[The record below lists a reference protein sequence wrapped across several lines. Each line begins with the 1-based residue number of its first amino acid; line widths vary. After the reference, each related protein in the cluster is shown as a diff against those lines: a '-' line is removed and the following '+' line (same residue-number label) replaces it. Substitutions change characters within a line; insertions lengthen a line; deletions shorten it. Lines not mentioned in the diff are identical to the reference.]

1 MLNPADFL
9 KGVPVLPSRPGTP
22 VGGFPLLSYPSP
34 TTPVSTGGTGTGKG
48 KGKAASSTSK
58 GRAPKATT
66 TATKVPVQQVPL
78 NTGLFG
84 AYLPP
89 DPVPDFNVPG
99 FEVPTGFTVAP
110 LDMSGVLSG
119 SNSGVDMAGV
129 DATYNALNTL
139 LGPRTTSDIP
149 STGATQLQDLWQ
161 AFTGAIGGA
170 VDKVLPDWVSSP
182 IDALKRSGAFDSTDP
197 ATKAVKSGWLG
208 PVISFTKGLGELYL
222 GKKTYDLAKDQ
233 ANFQKQAYLTNY
245 TNQVQATNRDLEDR
259 QRVRAAGSTKAES
272 VDSYMSR
279 NRVI

>member
-1 MLNPADFL
+1 MPNPNNFL
-9 KGVPVLPSRPGTP
+9 TGIPVQASRPAIP
-22 VGGFPLLSYPSP
+22 VGGFPLLLNAPEA
-34 TTPVSTGGTGTGKG
+34 TPESTGGKG

-66 TATKVPVQQVPL
+66 TTATSVPVQQVPL

-89 DPVPDFNVPG
+89 DPVPGFNVPSFG
-99 FEVPTGFTVAP
+99 VPTDFAVAP
-110 LDMSGVLSG
+110 LNMTE
-119 SNSGVDMAGV
+119 M

-139 LGPRTTSDIP
+139 LGPRTTSAIP
-149 STGATQLQDLWQ
+149 STGATKLQDLWQ
-161 AFTGAIGGA
+161 AFTGAIGGVA
-170 VDKVLPDWVSSP
+170 DKVLPDWVSSP
-182 IDALKRSGAFDSTDP
+182 VDALKRSGAFDSTDP

-208 PVISFTKGLGELYL
+208 PVTSFTKGLGELYL

-245 TNQVQATNRDLEDR
+245 ANQVQAMNRDLEDR

>member
-1 MLNPADFL
+1 MLNPVDFL
-9 KGVPVLPSRPGTP
+9 TGVPAVQSSRPGTP
-22 VGGFPLLSYPSP
+22 VGGFPFLSNVST
-34 TTPVSTGGTGTGKG
+34 TTPISTGGKG

-58 GRAPKATT
+58 GRVSKATT
-66 TATKVPVQQVPL
+66 TTTLAPVQQVPL
-78 NTGLFG
+78 NGGLFET
-84 AYLPP
+84 YLPP
-89 DPVPDFNVPG
+89 DPVPGFNVPNFG
-99 FEVPTGFTVAP
+99 VPTDFAVVP
-110 LDMSGVLSG
+110 LDMSGALSG
-119 SNSGVDMAGV
+119 SNSVVDMAGV
-129 DATYNALNTL
+129 NATNNALNTL

-170 VDKVLPDWVSSP
+170 ADKVLPDWVSSP

-245 TNQVQATNRDLEDR
+245 ANQVQAMNRDQEDR

-279 NRVI
+279 NRII

>member
-1 MLNPADFL
+1 MTMFDPAYFL
-9 KGVPVLPSRPGTP
+9 TGIPVQASRPGTP
-22 VGGFPLLSYPSP
+22 AGGFPQLPGAS
-34 TTPVSTGGTGTGKG
+34 TAIPVSTGGKG

-58 GRAPKATT
+58 VRVSKVPTT
-66 TATKVPVQQVPL
+66 TTLAPVQQVPL
-78 NTGLFG
+78 NGGLFG
-84 AYLPP
+84 TYLPP

-99 FEVPTGFTVAP
+99 FGVPTGFTVAP
-110 LDMSGVLSG
+110 RDMPGVLSD
-119 SNSGVDMAGV
+119 SNSVVDMADV
-129 DATYNALNTL
+129 NATNTALSTL
-139 LGPRTTSDIP
+139 LGSTTTSGIP

-161 AFTGAIGGA
+161 AFTGAIGGVA
-170 VDKVLPDWVSSP
+170 DKVLPDWVSSP

-208 PVISFTKGLGELYL
+208 PVTAFTKGLGELYL

-245 TNQVQATNRDLEDR
+245 ANQVQSMNRDLEDR

>member
-1 MLNPADFL
+1 MLDPTSFIA
-9 KGVPVLPSRPGTP
+9 GVPAVQPSRPGTP

-34 TTPVSTGGTGTGKG
+34 TTPVSTGNKGKG

-66 TATKVPVQQVPL
+66 AATNVPVQQVPL
-78 NTGLFG
+78 NGGLFG
-84 AYLPP
+84 TYLPP
-89 DPVPDFNVPG
+89 DPVPNFNVPG
-99 FEVPTGFTVAP
+99 FGVPTGFTVAP
-110 LDMSGVLSG
+110 LDMPGVLSG

-129 DATYNALNTL
+129 DATNNTLSTL
-139 LGPRTTSDIP
+139 LGSTTTSGIP

-170 VDKVLPDWVSSP
+170 ADKVLPDWVSSP

-245 TNQVQATNRDLEDR
+245 ANQVQAMNRDQEDR

-279 NRVI
+279 NRII

>member
-1 MLNPADFL
+1 MPNPADFL
-9 KGVPVLPSRPGTP
+9 TGVPVQSSRPSTP
-22 VGGFPLLSYPSP
+22 VRGFPFLSSVST
-34 TTPVSTGGTGTGKG
+34 TTPVNTKNTGTGKD
-48 KGKAASSTSK
+48 KSKAASSTSK
-58 GRAPKATT
+58 KRAHKATT
-66 TATKVPVQQVPL
+66 TTRNVPVQQMPL

-84 AYLPP
+84 TYLPP
-89 DPVPDFNVPG
+89 DLVPNLNVPG
-99 FEVPTGFTVAP
+99 FGVPTDFTVAP

-170 VDKVLPDWVSSP
+170 ADKVLPDWVSSP

-208 PVISFTKGLGELYL
+208 PVTSFAKGLGELYL

-245 TNQVQATNRDLEDR
+245 TNQVQAMNRDLEDR

>member
-1 MLNPADFL
+1 MLDPTSFIA
-9 KGVPVLPSRPGTP
+9 GVPAVQPSRPGTP
-22 VGGFPLLSYPSP
+22 VVGFPLLSSVST
-34 TTPVSTGGTGTGKG
+34 TTPVSTRGKG

-66 TATKVPVQQVPL
+66 AATNVPVQQVPL
-78 NTGLFG
+78 NGGLFG
-84 AYLPP
+84 TYLPP
-89 DPVPDFNVPG
+89 DPVPNFNVPG
-99 FEVPTGFTVAP
+99 FGVPTGFTVAP
-110 LDMSGVLSG
+110 LDMPGVLSG

-129 DATYNALNTL
+129 DATNNALSTL
-139 LGPRTTSDIP
+139 LGSTTTSGIP

-170 VDKVLPDWVSSP
+170 ADKVLPDWVSSP

-245 TNQVQATNRDLEDR
+245 ANQVQAMNRDQEDR

-279 NRVI
+279 NRII

>member
-1 MLNPADFL
+1 MPNPADFL
-9 KGVPVLPSRPGTP
+9 TGIPVQPSRPGTP

-34 TTPVSTGGTGTGKG
+34 TTPVSTRNKGKGKG

-66 TATKVPVQQVPL
+66 TT
-78 NTGLFG
+78 TGGLFG

-99 FEVPTGFTVAP
+99 FGVPTGFTVAP

-119 SNSGVDMAGV
+119 SNSGVDMAEM

-170 VDKVLPDWVSSP
+170 ADKVLPDWVSSP

-208 PVISFTKGLGELYL
+208 PVTAFTKGLGELYL

-245 TNQVQATNRDLEDR
+245 ANQVQSMNRDQEDR

>member
-1 MLNPADFL
+1 MLNPTDFL
-9 KGVPVLPSRPGTP
+9 TGVPVRPSRPGTP
-22 VGGFPLLSYPSP
+22 VRGFPFLSSVST
-34 TTPVSTGGTGTGKG
+34 TTPVSTGNKGKG

-66 TATKVPVQQVPL
+66 TATNAPVQQVPL

-84 AYLPP
+84 ASLPP
-89 DPVPDFNVPG
+89 DPVPDFNVPDFG
-99 FEVPTGFTVAP
+99 VPTGFTVAP

-119 SNSGVDMAGV
+119 SDSGVDMAGV

-170 VDKVLPDWVSSP
+170 ADKILPDWVSSP

-208 PVISFTKGLGELYL
+208 PVTSFAKGLGELYL

-245 TNQVQATNRDLEDR
+245 TNQVQAMNRDLEDR